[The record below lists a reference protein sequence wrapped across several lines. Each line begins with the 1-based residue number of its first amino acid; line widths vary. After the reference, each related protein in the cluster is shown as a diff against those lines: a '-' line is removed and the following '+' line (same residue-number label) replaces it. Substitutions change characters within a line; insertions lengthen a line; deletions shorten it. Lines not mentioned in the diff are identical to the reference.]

1 MKDVVYSEA
10 EYSILRKRLLNYTNF
25 LLKSIEDY
33 KQILDFIMEKG
44 VKDDKIKAKILKLKS
59 DVALYPSNIQ
69 SINSEVASLWLGYGD
84 ALEEADRLDLPDLE
98 LSALKVLFSV
108 FQ

>member
-10 EYSILRKRLLNYTNF
+10 EYSILSKRLLTYSNF

-59 DVALYPSNIQ
+59 DVSLYPSNIQ
-69 SINSEVASLWLGYGD
+69 SINKELAMLWSGLGKD
-84 ALEEADRLDLPDLE
+84 LETADKVDLPDLE